1 MSRNDIE
8 HFKYVQMQTSS
19 SNQLKSSRFIN
30 MCVAN
35 WFLHLYVF
43 SLIPLLY
50 AQNRQLHGENSM
62 VAWAVVAFA
71 VGMIIPG
78 PFGAHMMECC
88 SRKEVFLKAM
98 VVIGIFPTIGYVYA
112 PHPAWLI
119 VLHGI
124 QGMAFGVAQTALG
137 TTLVNDV
144 LKSKQRDKG
153 DVIYAWAG
161 RLGIPLGLFLGFLL
175 LHFMTIESAFWW
187 SLVTCMLSFLVVAQT
202 QVPLKAPVKVPLITF
217 DRFFLPKSFPL
228 MLSMFAAPWLM
239 GRVVGNGVAAAA
251 CLCMALGAFLA
262 FVEQILL
269 RKRLGQ
275 QVAVC
280 AGYVLL
286 LLSCILLAM
295 PGVYSTYMVYVLIGF
310 AVGTVSSRHLI
321 EWILKAEHCQ
331 RGTAQST
338 YMLSWRLSFALGF
351 VISTLCGMQTIA
363 YDVTVVALSMVIYL
377 LFRFRTKAA

>member
-1 MSRNDIE
+1 
-8 HFKYVQMQTSS
+8 
-19 SNQLKSSRFIN
+19 
-30 MCVAN
+30 
-35 WFLHLYVF
+35 
-43 SLIPLLY
+43 
-50 AQNRQLHGENSM
+50 
-62 VAWAVVAFA
+62 
-71 VGMIIPG
+71 
-78 PFGAHMMECC
+78 
-88 SRKEVFLKAM
+88 
-98 VVIGIFPTIGYVYA
+98 
-112 PHPAWLI
+112 
-119 VLHGI
+119 
-124 QGMAFGVAQTALG
+124 
-137 TTLVNDV
+137 
-144 LKSKQRDKG
+144 
-153 DVIYAWAG
+153 
-161 RLGIPLGLFLGFLL
+161 
-175 LHFMTIESAFWW
+175 
-187 SLVTCMLSFLVVAQT
+187 MLSFLVVAQT

-239 GRVVGNGVAAAA
+239 GRVVGNGVAAAT